1 MAVDIPF
8 KTPLEVS
15 EAISLLEARFT
26 DRYTEQDPS
35 YCRVVEGGQ
44 RSDLFVIYWLQIPLY
59 SAICMCADCSICV
72 VSSCNLY
79 VTSWP

>member
-15 EAISLLEARFT
+15 EAISLLETKFA

-35 YCRVVEGGQ
+35 YSRVVEGGQ
-44 RSDLFVIYWLQIPLY
+44 RSVALSYPCL
-59 SAICMCADCSICV
+59 CMHA
-72 VSSCNLY
+72 Y
-79 VTSWP
+79 